1 MMTRT
6 ELYRRA
12 DVVLGQLA
20 RASDGNGPTESAVD
34 ATIDDVRRLAHY
46 ARELLALERVQAME
60 HFRLESYREQGFSD
74 CDVCGRLAT
83 WTWER
88 TPAQRKKMQGPK
100 VRGARAQV
108 LPVAWRCNIHF
119 PHAFPEWAE
128 QYRDARV
135 KRAATV
141 AA

>member
-6 ELYRRA
+6 ELYKMA
-12 DVVLGQLA
+12 DDMLSEVAGATCYEGREEGAISDVRTLA
-20 RASDGNGPTESAVD
+20 RHG
-34 ATIDDVRRLAHY
+34 
-46 ARELLALERVQAME
+46 RELIALERVQAME

-88 TPAQRKKMQGPK
+88 TPAQRKKMQGPRIK
-100 VRGARAQV
+100 GSRAQV
-108 LPVAWRCNIHF
+108 LPVAWRCDVHF
-119 PHAFPEWAE
+119 PYAFPEWAE

-135 KRAATV
+135 KRASTV